1 MNIFDNNVEW
11 SGKILELNLEFF
23 YAINEPHG
31 IYINGDMIKVDQE
44 YLEMVNK
51 VQSFYEKFKNKWS
64 KIVASRQD
72 KI

>member
-1 MNIFDNNVEW
+1 
-11 SGKILELNLEFF
+11 
-23 YAINEPHG
+23 
-31 IYINGDMIKVDQE
+31 MIKIDEE

-51 VQSFYEKFKNKWS
+51 LKSFYEKFKNKWS